1 MGELVE
7 NGVHVPVIFGG
18 DSNVY
23 YGGKKGLEK
32 IKELQKDLKKK
43 GLEYTLVIAKYLVRK
58 FRPFNFFRNAQA
70 AYKTEETKQ
79 ETMFFAFPKDMK
91 MKVDHKF
98 DDVLDEKANKEI
110 VCAFAGADHTEKTW
124 RQDILSP
131 TLSCK

>member
-43 GLEYTLVIAKYLVRK
+43 GLEYTLVIAKHLVRK
-58 FRPFNFFRNAQA
+58 YRPYNFFRNAQA
-70 AYKTEETKQ
+70 AYKTEETTQ
-79 ETMFFAFPKDMK
+79 ETMFFAFPKDL
-91 MKVDHKF
+91 KVEHTF
-98 DDVLDEKANKEI
+98 DDALDGIEKKEL
-110 VCAFAGADHTEKTW
+110 VCAFAGADQTEEKW
-124 RQDILSP
+124 RQEILS
-131 TLSCK
+131 SS